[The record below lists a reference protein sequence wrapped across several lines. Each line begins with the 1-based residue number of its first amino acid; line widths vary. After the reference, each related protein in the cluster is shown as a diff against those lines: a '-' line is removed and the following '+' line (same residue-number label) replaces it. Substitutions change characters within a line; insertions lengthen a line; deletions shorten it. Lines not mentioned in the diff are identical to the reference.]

1 MRTKRV
7 DDDPLAMSRAR
18 RKRRKKRERILKY
31 VLLGITAAIIIAA
44 VWFVYSMV
52 MENVSRVY
60 NPGQDP
66 TYSFELTREVMFRT
80 ITATPTLS
88 PTPTGT
94 PAPSETPSPTV
105 SLTPTLSP
113 TPKLRPRKTVEGSAA
128 ELLETVGADQV
139 RMPDYEGTRP
149 EYAAF
154 LAALEAHPET
164 EVQRVTGTET
174 LEIPAGS
181 VNTSLTI
188 YAADD
193 PAEIQNTDGEYD
205 NDMSLVVDLT
215 CGEKKF
221 LFTGDIEKTRIR
233 QMLESQVDW
242 NADWI
247 KMPHHGRYQKKVEKL
262 LEAVR
267 PSYAVI
273 CDGDDEEAEEETL
286 DALKKRQ
293 IEEWETADGT
303 VVTVTDGKN
312 IEIRQ

>member
-1 MRTKRV
+1 ME
-7 DDDPLAMSRAR
+7 
-18 RKRRKKRERILKY
+18 KKRIIAVAIL
-31 VLLGITAAIIIAA
+31 LAALAA
-44 VWFVYSMV
+44 VWLGIRQFAGSDEI
-52 MENVSRVY
+52 EN
-60 NPGQDP
+60 PA
-66 TYSFELTREVMFRT
+66 LT
-80 ITATPTLS
+80 ITALPVGKADALILKTDDWAAMIDTGEESDGSYIRETLEAAGIDHLNLLLI
-88 PTPTGT
+88 THFDKDH
-94 PAPSETPSPTV
+94 V
-105 SLTPTLSP
+105 
-113 TPKLRPRKTVEGSAA
+113 GSAA

-193 PAEIQNTDGEYD
+193 PAEIQDTDGEYD

-262 LEAVR
+262 LEAVQ

-293 IEEWETADGT
+293 IEEWEMADGT

-312 IEIRQ
+312 IEIRQEKE

>member
-1 MRTKRV
+1 ME
-7 DDDPLAMSRAR
+7 
-18 RKRRKKRERILKY
+18 KKRIIAVGILLAAL
-31 VLLGITAAIIIAA
+31 VAVWLGIRQFAGSDEIK
-44 VWFVYSMV
+44 
-52 MENVSRVY
+52 
-60 NPGQDP
+60 NPA
-66 TYSFELTREVMFRT
+66 LT
-80 ITATPTLS
+80 ITALPVGKADALILKTDDWAAMIDAGEESDGSYIRETLEAAGIDHLNLLLI
-88 PTPTGT
+88 THFDKDH
-94 PAPSETPSPTV
+94 V
-105 SLTPTLSP
+105 
-113 TPKLRPRKTVEGSAA
+113 GSAA

-139 RMPDYEGTRP
+139 LMPDYEGTRP

-205 NDMSLVVDLT
+205 NDMSLVAEII

-221 LFTGDIEKTRIR
+221 LFTGDIEKTRIG
-233 QMLESQVDW
+233 QMLESGVDW
-242 NADWI
+242 KADWI

-262 LEAVR
+262 LDAVQ
-267 PSYAVI
+267 PSLSVI
-273 CDGDDEEAEEETL
+273 CDGDDQEAEEETL

-293 IEEWETADGT
+293 IKAWETADGT
-303 VVTVTDGKN
+303 VVTITDGKK
-312 IEIRQ
+312 IEIRQENQ

>member
-1 MRTKRV
+1 ME
-7 DDDPLAMSRAR
+7 
-18 RKRRKKRERILKY
+18 KKRIIAVAILL
-31 VLLGITAAIIIAA
+31 VALAA
-44 VWFVYSMV
+44 VWLGIRQFAGSDEI
-52 MENVSRVY
+52 EN
-60 NPGQDP
+60 PA
-66 TYSFELTREVMFRT
+66 LT
-80 ITATPTLS
+80 ITALPVGKADALILKTDDWAAMIDTGEESDGSYIRETLEAAGIDHLNLLLI
-88 PTPTGT
+88 THFDKDH
-94 PAPSETPSPTV
+94 V
-105 SLTPTLSP
+105 
-113 TPKLRPRKTVEGSAA
+113 GSAA